1 MQEAASET
9 RPARSGEP
17 AIGSL
22 QVDASTSGAVPAQKV
37 RDVTSRELTKRAP
50 APVRRP
56 LGAGKLILTRVILL
70 AVVVSVG
77 LLGFEMMTRVIY
89 NRNGMHFGIE
99 MWKYAKTLKRPSTNP
114 EMGHEHTPDREALL
128 MGVPVK
134 INSTGLR
141 DREFGIAK
149 PADTFRVLVL
159 GDSTTFGWGVRQEKT
174 FAKLLE
180 NKLNERPPPGWPKH
194 VEVIN
199 AGVGN
204 YNTAQEVAYFMERGR
219 LYKPDMVILAFFIN
233 DAEPTPRQETSWLA
247 QQSCLYVFVSS
258 FWDGILRELHLRAS
272 YRDYYRSLY
281 QDGAPGWMACQRA
294 VRELMAAC
302 RAEQIDL
309 RIAIIPELHSI
320 GAVYEFRN
328 VNDLIRRVARD
339 GRVPVIDL
347 LDGISVQDPP
357 SLWVS
362 PADAHPNAR
371 AMEMFA
377 TQLNEA
383 VRTNTAGADDP

>member
-1 MQEAASET
+1 
-9 RPARSGEP
+9 
-17 AIGSL
+17 
-22 QVDASTSGAVPAQKV
+22 
-37 RDVTSRELTKRAP
+37 
-50 APVRRP
+50 
-56 LGAGKLILTRVILL
+56 
-70 AVVVSVG
+70 
-77 LLGFEMMTRVIY
+77 
-89 NRNGMHFGIE
+89 
-99 MWKYAKTLKRPSTNP
+99 
-114 EMGHEHTPDREALL
+114 
-128 MGVPVK
+128 
-134 INSTGLR
+134 
-141 DREFGIAK
+141 
-149 PADTFRVLVL
+149 
-159 GDSTTFGWGVRQEKT
+159 
-174 FAKLLE
+174 
-180 NKLNERPPPGWPKH
+180 
-194 VEVIN
+194 
-199 AGVGN
+199 
-204 YNTAQEVAYFMERGR
+204 
-219 LYKPDMVILAFFIN
+219 
-233 DAEPTPRQETSWLA
+233 
-247 QQSCLYVFVSS
+247 
-258 FWDGILRELHLRAS
+258 
-272 YRDYYRSLY
+272 
-281 QDGAPGWMACQRA
+281 MACQRA